1 MDTVNK
7 LSNIITV
14 PSSIRSEPTR
24 YPLDLL
30 PVIANKVLHPLSQPP
45 SAGRLSDLVLP
56 LHPAPA
62 SRLLQAGRAA
72 VSRGQIMKRRHRS
85 VVFGASSSW
94 FSRLVSGVNWQMEY
108 QHQVQY
114 QTSSLWRFWQHRTLV
129 GSIRS
134 TRWCRQHQTH
144 PL

>member
-45 SAGRLSDLVLP
+45 SAGRLSDLVLA
-56 LHPAPA
+56 LHHHAAGLEFLGGGALCSQLGGGLLELELALPG
-62 SRLLQAGRAA
+62 SFHQQLRVGLLLLQLVLQGRDARLQPPLLVRQQVTAGRE
-72 VSRGQIMKRRHRS
+72 
-85 VVFGASSSW
+85 SSS
-94 FSRLVSGVNWQMEY
+94 
-108 QHQVQY
+108 
-114 QTSSLWRFWQHRTLV
+114 
-129 GSIRS
+129 
-134 TRWCRQHQTH
+134 
-144 PL
+144 